1 MLPYIIKR
9 LLQAIPLLIGVSI
22 IGFAMMHLA
31 PGGPLAVYTLN
42 PTITAQD
49 IERIKHIFGLDQPIH
64 IQYLKWAYGIFT
76 GNWGFTFFGGR
87 PVLQVIL
94 ERFPATFLLMGSAM
108 SLAILIGMLIGVL
121 GAVRRYS
128 IFDYLATTGAM
139 VALSFPTFWFGL
151 MTIFIFSLKLGWLP
165 SGGMY
170 TLGGEEDI
178 LDLFRHLLLPTMVLA
193 LVLVAQWSRYSR
205 SSFLEVIHQDYI
217 RTAKSKGLS
226 GGRILLRHAFPNAVA
241 PLIAL
246 AGIQLPWLFSGAL
259 VTETIFGWPGMGRLF
274 VDALTMKEYPV
285 LMGMI
290 MITAMFV
297 IIGNLVADVINA
309 LIDPRIRLE

>member
-226 GGRILLRHAFPNAVA
+226 AGRILLRHAFPNAVA

>member
-1 MLPYIIKR
+1 MLQYIIKR

-170 TLGGEEDI
+170 TLGGEEDL
-178 LDLFRHLLLPTMVLA
+178 LDLFRHLILPTMVLA